1 MVCQCRFLSLS
12 VQDAMI
18 REIVSIEPRKT
29 TEEAVCLMV
38 EHGISSLIVASDGI
52 LPWILMEK
60 DVLTRVVARG

>member
-1 MVCQCRFLSLS
+1 
-12 VQDAMI
+12 MI